1 MTVKTREARPVPRV
15 RVPVTVLVVDDDAAN
30 RQMVRRVLDRAAA
43 DIKGGIRVA
52 EGEDGEEAIRLTREL
67 SPDVVVID
75 IAMPRLNG
83 LEATKQIKA
92 EWPNTKVIV
101 LTVHDEKAYREA
113 ANAMG
118 ADAFLPKKTLM
129 TKLLPTVKTAV
140 GIH

>member
-1 MTVKTREARPVPRV
+1 MLVKAREAESLARART
-15 RVPVTVLVVDDDAAN
+15 PVTILIVDDDAAN
-30 RQMVRRVLDRAAA
+30 RQIVKRILDRAAA

-67 SPDVVVID
+67 SPDVVVMD

-92 EWPNTKVIV
+92 EWPDTKVIV

-118 ADAFLPKKTLM
+118 ADAFLAKKTVM
-129 TKLLPTVKTAV
+129 TELLPTVKTAV
-140 GIH
+140 GIQ

>member
-1 MTVKTREARPVPRV
+1 MIVKTREAKTISRA

-30 RQMVRRVLDRAAA
+30 RQIVKRVLDRASA

-67 SPDVVVID
+67 SPDVVVMD

-83 LEATKQIKA
+83 LEAMRQIKA
-92 EWPNTKVIV
+92 EWPDTKVIV

-118 ADAFLPKKTLM
+118 ADAFLPKKTVM
-129 TKLLPTVKTAV
+129 TRLLPTVKTAV